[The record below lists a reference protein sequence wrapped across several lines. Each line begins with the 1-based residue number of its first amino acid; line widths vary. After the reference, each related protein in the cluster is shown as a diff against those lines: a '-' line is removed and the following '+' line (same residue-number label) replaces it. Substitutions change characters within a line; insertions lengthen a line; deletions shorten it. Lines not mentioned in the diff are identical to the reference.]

1 MFLDEKKAS
10 FVEKAGG
17 NYKQGISKAA
27 KAWGELSPAE
37 KKPYNEEAARLKVQY
52 NKELKAFLDAGGQ
65 KKRQRQP
72 KKPVGGA
79 SLLPRK
85 AKKECK
91 KPAPK
96 KPVGGAYG
104 CFLNKNR
111 AAYQQQ
117 CKGLPVT
124 AVSRMA
130 CEAWKTMSTA
140 EKQPFEN
147 EYAVK
152 KKAYEE
158 AMRTYRASGGGAAEE
173 EEDDG
178 ERTSSKR
185 RKTDGKDAQAPKRPA
200 GGAFGCHLNE
210 NRAAFQQQ
218 CTGGCGAGGEE
229 DDGNTQ

>member
-27 KAWGELSPAE
+27 KAWRELSPAE
-37 KKPYNEEAARLKVQY
+37 KKPYEEEAARLKVQY
-52 NKELKAFLDAGGQ
+52 NKDLKAFLDAGGQ
-65 KKRQRQP
+65 KV
-72 KKPVGGA
+72 KK
-79 SLLPRK
+79 SSRK

-96 KPVGGAYG
+96 KPAGGAYG

-111 AAYQQQ
+111 AAFQQQ

-124 AVSRMA
+124 AVSKMA
-130 CEAWKTMSTA
+130 GEEWKTMSTVA
-140 EKQPFEN
+140 KQPFED

-158 AMRTYRASGGGAAEE
+158 AMKAYRASGGGAAEE

-185 RKTDGKDAQAPKRPA
+185 RKTDGKDATRSNTHVLVHSTPECSSSQIPA
-200 GGAFGCHLNE
+200 GG
-210 NRAAFQQQ
+210 
-218 CTGGCGAGGEE
+218 
-229 DDGNTQ
+229 

>member
-17 NYKQGISKAA
+17 NYKQGISIAA
-27 KAWGELSPAE
+27 KAWRELPPAE
-37 KKPYNEEAARLKVQY
+37 KKPYGEEAARLKVQY
-52 NKELKAFLDAGGQ
+52 NKDLKAFLDAGGQ
-65 KKRQRQP
+65 KV
-72 KKPVGGA
+72 KKSRRMLA
-79 SLLPRK
+79 RK
-85 AKKECK
+85 ANDEVTRSGKRS
-91 KPAPK
+91 APK
-96 KPVGGAYG
+96 KPAGGAYG

-111 AAYQQQ
+111 AAFQQQ

-124 AVSRMA
+124 AVSKMA
-130 CEAWKTMSTA
+130 GEEWKTMSTVA
-140 EKQPFEN
+140 KQPFED

-158 AMRTYRASGGGAAEE
+158 AMKAYRASGGGAAEE

-200 GGAFGCHLNE
+200 GGAFGCHLNK

-218 CTGGCGAGGEE
+218 CTGTGGCGAGGEE